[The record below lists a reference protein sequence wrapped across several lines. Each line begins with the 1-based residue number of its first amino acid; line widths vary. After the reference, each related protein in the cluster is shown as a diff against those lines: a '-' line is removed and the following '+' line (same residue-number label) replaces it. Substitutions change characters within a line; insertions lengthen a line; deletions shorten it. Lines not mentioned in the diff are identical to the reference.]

1 MTWTVEIPENI
12 ELVIDRISDNNLRER
27 ILDRLEDMEFDP
39 YQYIKPL
46 RGVPF
51 YSFRVDGYRGIVFLK
66 KRKLVVMVLRLSIR
80 NLSYRELMKLAKR
93 RF

>member
-1 MTWTVEIPENI
+1 LTWTVSIPDNI
-12 ELVIDRISDNNLRER
+12 ELVLDRISDDDLRER
-27 ILDRLEDMEFDP
+27 ILDRLEDMEGDP

-51 YSFRVDGYRGIVFLK
+51 FSFRVDGYRGIVSLK
-66 KRKLVVMVLRLSIR
+66 KRKLVVMVLRLAPR
-80 NLSYRELMKLAKR
+80 NISYRELMELAKR